1 MRAIINRMT
10 TKYVTLLEDDTDG
23 SQASE
28 TVNFGLDGAVYEI
41 DLSDTNASALRETFT
56 GWISHARRIG
66 GRGKPTGGVGT
77 KAPFNEVDNKAVRAW
92 AEANHVKINAR
103 GRIPADII
111 AQYRSAGH

>member
-1 MRAIINRMT
+1 MT

-28 TVNFGLDGAVYEI
+28 TVNFGLDGAAYEI
-41 DLSDTNASALRETFT
+41 DLSEKNALVLRETLT
-56 GWISHARRIG
+56 GWISHARKIG
-66 GRGKPTGGVGT
+66 GRSKSGGGAAAN
-77 KAPFNEVDNKAVRAW
+77 APFTEVDTKAVRAW
-92 AEANHVKINAR
+92 ADANHVKINSR